1 MVQNSIVQTYAEE
14 KNKDVTSQQFLD
26 YIKDLKQKY
35 PNFTFEENTVVYN
48 SLQEAQQVEQNQ
60 KQQLEQ
66 SIKQYEDTKKQ
77 SKDEYGNSYN
87 ITGCT
92 SESRVVHV
100 PSKINGRPVKI
111 INPHALSELP
121 NVEAIVLPD
130 SLVSVR
136 EDALSNNP
144 KLKYIE
150 FGKSLSVLC
159 EDSMLSLPSLE
170 KVVLPESLEKIDA
183 WVFSGENLK
192 DIYLPSNVKKLSN
205 LFCLSKSCSPDLRV
219 HVKEGSVTAEN
230 IKNSDLVA
238 ENKVIFE

>member
-1 MVQNSIVQTYAEE
+1 M
-14 KNKDVTSQQFLD
+14 
-26 YIKDLKQKY
+26 
-35 PNFTFEENTVVYN
+35 
-48 SLQEAQQVEQNQ
+48 
-60 KQQLEQ
+60 
-66 SIKQYEDTKKQ
+66 
-77 SKDEYGNSYN
+77 
-87 ITGCT
+87 
-92 SESRVVHV
+92 
-100 PSKINGRPVKI
+100 

-136 EDALSNNP
+136 ESALSNNP

-150 FGKSLSVLC
+150 FGKSLAVLC

-170 KVVLPESLEKIDA
+170 KVVLPESLENIEA

-205 LFCLSKSCSPDLRV
+205 LFCLSKSCSPDLKV
-219 HVKEGSVTAEN
+219 HVKTSSVTAEN

-238 ENKVIFE
+238 ENKVVFE

>member
-1 MVQNSIVQTYAEE
+1 M
-14 KNKDVTSQQFLD
+14 
-26 YIKDLKQKY
+26 
-35 PNFTFEENTVVYN
+35 
-48 SLQEAQQVEQNQ
+48 
-60 KQQLEQ
+60 
-66 SIKQYEDTKKQ
+66 
-77 SKDEYGNSYN
+77 
-87 ITGCT
+87 
-92 SESRVVHV
+92 
-100 PSKINGRPVKI
+100 
-111 INPHALSELP
+111 SELP

-170 KVVLPESLEKIDA
+170 KVVLPESLEDIEA

-205 LFCLSKSCSPDLRV
+205 LFCLQKSCSPDLKI
-219 HVKEGSVTAEN
+219 HVKTGSVTAEN